1 MIIDSCWIV
10 DEVNFEMR
18 GALADMNT
26 NMNMATMSPIMCWQG
41 IRIQIVIQIA
51 PVEFKY

>member
-26 NMNMATMSPIMCWQG
+26 NMNMATMSPIMLARNQNSNC
-41 IRIQIVIQIA
+41 
-51 PVEFKY
+51 YSDCSC

>member
-18 GALADMNT
+18 GALADM
-26 NMNMATMSPIMCWQG
+26 ATMSPIMLARNQNSNC
-41 IRIQIVIQIA
+41 
-51 PVEFKY
+51 YSDCSC